1 MYPNLEA
8 EKSRNKVTN
17 KDIARVLGID
27 ASTVSAKLN
36 SYDRLKFSEA
46 KAIRDNFFPTLQV
59 EYLLITKPHKPKN
72 QYHIT

>member
-27 ASTVSAKLN
+27 ESTVSAKFN
-36 SYDRLKFSEA
+36 S
-46 KAIRDNFFPTLQV
+46 
-59 EYLLITKPHKPKN
+59 
-72 QYHIT
+72 

>member
-27 ASTVSAKLN
+27 ESTVSAKFN

-46 KAIRDNFFPTLQV
+46 KAIRDNFFQH
-59 EYLLITKPHKPKN
+59 YR
-72 QYHIT
+72 

>member
-17 KDIARVLGID
+17 KDIARVFGID

-59 EYLLITKPHKPKN
+59 EYLFDYKTA
-72 QYHIT
+72 